1 MTSALKSFAI
11 CLTTAA
17 ALAGGFDVAS
27 VNAEPYWLLA
37 GPVNGE
43 LEDTAHVRL
52 VAENCSSAAS
62 RAASETG
69 GQVLS
74 VSMRRQGGQTV
85 CVVTVLVPARDGER
99 PRKKTVT
106 IKP

>member
-1 MTSALKSFAI
+1 MTSAPKLHAI

-17 ALAGGFDVAS
+17 VLAGGMNIAS
-27 VNAEPYWLLA
+27 AYGKTHWQRTDPQAVTLQQGAPVQLAAE
-37 GPVNGE
+37 
-43 LEDTAHVRL
+43 D
-52 VAENCSSAAS
+52 CSSAAD
-62 RAASETG
+62 RAASQTG